1 MRKRERFFIN
11 GKWRQPSSGDVIEVV
26 DAGDESLLGTVPVAK
41 KAEVDEAVK
50 AAREA
55 FGKWADTPVAAR
67 AELLEKTADNLK
79 ARAPEI
85 AEVISR
91 EVGMPLK
98 MSQRIQAALPVIVT
112 ASYAKLLQEFSFE
125 VRIANSRVFR
135 VPKGVVATITPW
147 NYPLHQLVGK
157 VAPAL
162 AAGCTVVAKPA
173 SEAPLSA
180 FLLAEAIEAA
190 GFPPGVFNLVS
201 GDGPTTAS
209 LLVQHADVDMI
220 SFTGSTATGAKIAA
234 AAAATAKRVTL
245 ELGGKSPS
253 LVLNDADFP
262 RALKTTVNN
271 CFLNS
276 GQTCNA
282 LTRLLVPR
290 NRLAE
295 VEEQVA
301 TLVAGMTLGDP
312 GDPNT
317 KLGPLVSARQRDRVR
332 QYIREAIQAGTR
344 LLIGGDDPPE
354 GLSRG
359 FYVRPTVF
367 TEVDPGA
374 VIAQE
379 EVFGPVLCIIGYREV
394 EEAIAIANGT
404 RYGLAAAVWSADS
417 ERAVQVARRIRAGQ
431 IDINGAPF
439 NALAPFGGF
448 KQSGYGRELGVF
460 GLEEYLEPLSI
471 QLSA

>member
-1 MRKRERFFIN
+1 MREMKHFFIG
-11 GKWRQPSSGDVIEVV
+11 GKWRAPSSSDVIQVI
-26 DAGDESLLGTVPVAK
+26 DAANESLLGTVPVAR
-41 KAEVDEAVK
+41 KADVDAAVM
-50 AAREA
+50 AARQA
-55 FGKWADTPVAAR
+55 LGKWAETPVAVR
-67 AELLEKTADNLK
+67 AELLEKMADNLK

-91 EVGMPLK
+91 EVGMSLK
-98 MSQRIQAALPVIVT
+98 MSQRIQAALPVIVA
-112 ASYAKLLQEFSFE
+112 ASYAKLLQEFPFKIQ
-125 VRIANSRVFR
+125 IANSRVFR
-135 VPKGVVATITPW
+135 VPKGVVAAITPW

-180 FLLAEAIEAA
+180 FLLAQAIEAA

-234 AAAATAKRVTL
+234 AAAASAKRVTL

-253 LVLNDADFP
+253 LVLEDADFP
-262 RALKTTVNN
+262 KALRSTVNN

-290 NRLAE
+290 DRLAE

-301 TLVAGMTLGDP
+301 PLVAGMKLGDP
-312 GDPNT
+312 ADPDT
-317 KLGPLVSARQRDRVR
+317 KLGPLVSARQRERVR

-344 LLIGGDDPPE
+344 LLVGGADPPE
-354 GLSRG
+354 GLRRG
-359 FYVRPTVF
+359 FYVKPTVF
-367 TEVDPGA
+367 TDVDPGA

-394 EEAIAIANGT
+394 EEAVAIANGT
-404 RYGLAAAVWSADS
+404 RYGLAAAVWSADAG
-417 ERAVQVARRIRAGQ
+417 RALQVARRIRAGQ

-439 NALAPFGGF
+439 NAVAPFGGF
-448 KQSGYGRELGVF
+448 KQSGYGREFGVF
-460 GLEEYLEPLSI
+460 GLEEYLEPMSI

>member
-1 MRKRERFFIN
+1 MQKMEHLFIG
-11 GKWRQPSSGDVIEVV
+11 GKWRRPSSADIIEVI
-26 DAGDESLLGTVPVAK
+26 DAGNESLLGTVPVAK
-41 KAEVDEAVK
+41 QADVDEAVK
-50 AAREA
+50 AARQAWED
-55 FGKWADTPVAAR
+55 WAHTPAQVR
-67 AELLEKTADNLK
+67 AKLLEQTADHLK
-79 ARAPEI
+79 TRAAEI

-98 MSQRIQAALPVIVT
+98 MCQRIQAALPVIVAT
-112 ASYAKLLQEFSFE
+112 GYAKLLHEFSFE
-125 VRIANSRVFR
+125 VQIANSRVFR

-162 AAGCTVVAKPA
+162 AAGCAVVAKPA

-180 FLLAEAIEAA
+180 FWLAQAIEAA

-201 GDGPTTAS
+201 GDGPGTAS

-220 SFTGSTATGAKIAA
+220 SFTGSTATGTKIAA
-234 AAAATAKRVTL
+234 AAAASVKRVTL

-253 LVLNDADFP
+253 LVLDDADFP
-262 RALKTTVNN
+262 KALRSTVNN

-282 LTRLLVPR
+282 LTRLLVPKD
-290 NRLAE
+290 RLAE
-295 VEEQVA
+295 VEEQVVA
-301 TLVAGMTLGDP
+301 LAAGMKLGDP
-312 GDPNT
+312 GDPAT

-344 LLIGGDDPPE
+344 LLIGGDDSPA

-367 TEVDPGA
+367 TEVNPGSA
-374 VIAQE
+374 IAQE
-379 EVFGPVLCIIGYREV
+379 EIFGPVLGIIGYRDV
-394 EEAIAIANGT
+394 EEAVAIANGT
-404 RYGLAAAVWSADS
+404 HYGLAAAVWSADTD
-417 ERAVQVARRIRAGQ
+417 RAVQVARRLRAGQ
-431 IDINGAPF
+431 IDINGASFNPPGPF
-439 NALAPFGGF
+439 WRIQAIRLRAGAWRLRPGGI
-448 KQSGYGRELGVF
+448 S
-460 GLEEYLEPLSI
+460 
-471 QLSA
+471 

>member
-1 MRKRERFFIN
+1 MRKMEHLFIG
-11 GKWRQPSSGDVIEVV
+11 GKWRQPANDDIIEVI
-26 DAGDESLLGTVPVAK
+26 DAGNESLLGTVPVARE
-41 KAEVDEAVK
+41 ADVDAAVK
-50 AAREA
+50 AARQA
-55 FGKWADTPVAAR
+55 WGDWADTPAAVR
-67 AELLEKTADNLK
+67 AGLLQQAAEQLK

-98 MSQRIQAALPVIVT
+98 MCQRIQAALPVIVMG
-112 ASYAKLLQEFSFE
+112 SYANLLTEFSFE
-125 VRIANSRVFR
+125 VRVTNSRVFR

-201 GDGPTTAS
+201 GDGPGTAG
-209 LLVQHADVDMI
+209 LLVQHAGVDMI
-220 SFTGSTATGAKIAA
+220 SFTGSTATGAQIAA
-234 AAAATAKRVTL
+234 AAAQTAKRVTL

-253 LVLNDADFP
+253 LVLDDADFP
-262 RALKTTVNN
+262 KALRSTVNN

-290 NRLAE
+290 HRLAE

-301 TLVAGMTLGDP
+301 PLVAGMTLGDP
-312 GDPNT
+312 GDPAT

-332 QYIREAIQAGTR
+332 QYIQEAIQAGTR
-344 LLIGGDDPPE
+344 LLIGGAEPPE

-367 TEVDPGA
+367 TAVDPGA
-374 VIAQE
+374 AIAQE
-379 EVFGPVLCIIGYREV
+379 EVFGPVLCLIGYRDV
-394 EEAIAIANGT
+394 EEAVAIANGT
-404 RYGLAAAVWSADS
+404 RYGLAAAVWSADTD
-417 ERAVQVARRIRAGQ
+417 RAVQVARRIRAGQ

-439 NALAPFGGF
+439 NPLAPFGGF

>member
-1 MRKRERFFIN
+1 MRKMEHLFID
-11 GKWRQPSSGDVIEVV
+11 GKWRQPANDDIIEVI
-26 DAGDESLLGTVPVAK
+26 DAGNESLLGTVPVARE
-41 KAEVDEAVK
+41 ADVDAAVK
-50 AAREA
+50 AARQA
-55 FGKWADTPVAAR
+55 WGDWADTPAAVR
-67 AELLEKTADNLK
+67 AGLLQQAAEQLK

-98 MSQRIQAALPVIVT
+98 MCQRIQAALPVIVMG
-112 ASYAKLLQEFSFE
+112 SYADLLREFSFE
-125 VRIANSRVFR
+125 VRVANSRVFR

-201 GDGPTTAS
+201 GDGPGTAS
-209 LLVQHADVDMI
+209 LLVQHAGVDMI
-220 SFTGSTATGAKIAA
+220 SFTGSTATGAQIAA
-234 AAAATAKRVTL
+234 AAAQTAKRVTL

-253 LVLNDADFP
+253 LVLDDADFP
-262 RALKTTVNN
+262 KALKSTVNN

-290 NRLAE
+290 HRLAE

-301 TLVAGMTLGDP
+301 PLVAGMTLGDP
-312 GDPNT
+312 GDPAT

-332 QYIREAIQAGTR
+332 QYIQEAIQAGTR
-344 LLIGGDDPPE
+344 LLIGGAEPPE

-367 TEVDPGA
+367 TAVDPGA
-374 VIAQE
+374 AIAQE
-379 EVFGPVLCIIGYREV
+379 EVFGPVLCLIGYRDV
-394 EEAIAIANGT
+394 EEAVAIANGT
-404 RYGLAAAVWSADS
+404 RYGLAAAVWSADTD
-417 ERAVQVARRIRAGQ
+417 RAVQVARRIRAGQ

-439 NALAPFGGF
+439 NPLAPFGGF

>member
-1 MRKRERFFIN
+1 MRKMEQLFIG
-11 GKWRQPSSGDVIEVV
+11 GKWVKPSSGDVIEVI

-41 KAEVDEAVK
+41 KAEVDKAVR
-50 AAREA
+50 AARQA
-55 FGKWADTPVAAR
+55 LGKWADTPVAVR
-67 AELLEKTADNLK
+67 AELLEKAANNLK
-79 ARAPEI
+79 ARGSEI

-98 MSQRIQAALPVIVT
+98 MSQRIQAALPVIVMD
-112 ASYAKLLQEFSFE
+112 SCAKVLREFPFE
-125 VRIANSRVFR
+125 VQIANSRVFR
-135 VPKGVVATITPW
+135 VPKGVVVAITPW

-180 FLLAEAIEAA
+180 FMLAEALEAA
-190 GFPPGVFNLVS
+190 WFPPGVFNLLS
-201 GDGPTTAS
+201 GNGPETAN
-209 LLVQHADVDMI
+209 LLVQHDDVDMI
-220 SFTGSTATGAKIAA
+220 SFTGSTSTGTKIAA
-234 AAAATAKRVTL
+234 TAAATAKRVTL

-253 LVLNDADFP
+253 LVLDDADFP
-262 RALKTTVNN
+262 KALRTTVNN

-290 NRLAE
+290 NRLTE
-295 VEEQVA
+295 VEELVLP
-301 TLVAGMTLGDP
+301 LVAGMTLGDP

-332 QYIREAIQAGTR
+332 QYIKEAIQAGTR
-344 LLIGGDDPPE
+344 LLIGGDAPPE

-367 TEVDPGA
+367 TDVDPGA

-379 EVFGPVLCIIGYREV
+379 EVFGPVLCIIGYRDL
-394 EEAIAIANGT
+394 EEAVAIANGT
-404 RYGLAAAVWSADS
+404 PYGLAAAVWSADTD
-417 ERAVQVARRIRAGQ
+417 RALQVARRIRAGQ

-448 KQSGYGRELGVF
+448 KHSGYGRELGVF
-460 GLEEYLEPLSI
+460 GLEEFLEPLSI

>member
-1 MRKRERFFIN
+1 
-11 GKWRQPSSGDVIEVV
+11 
-26 DAGDESLLGTVPVAK
+26 
-41 KAEVDEAVK
+41 
-50 AAREA
+50 
-55 FGKWADTPVAAR
+55 
-67 AELLEKTADNLK
+67 
-79 ARAPEI
+79 
-85 AEVISR
+85 
-91 EVGMPLK
+91 MPLK
-98 MSQRIQAALPVIVT
+98 MCQRIQAVLPVTVT
-112 ASYAKLLQEFSFE
+112 SSYAQLLKEYAFE
-125 VRIANSRVFR
+125 VQIANSRVFR
-135 VPKGVVATITPW
+135 VPKGIVAAITPW

-162 AAGCTVVAKPA
+162 AAGCTVIAKPA

-201 GDGPTTAS
+201 GDGPGTAN

-234 AAAATAKRVTL
+234 AAAPTAKSVTL

-253 LVLNDADFP
+253 LVLPDADFP
-262 RALKTTVNN
+262 RALRTTVNI

-282 LTRLLVPR
+282 LSRLLVPQ
-290 NRLAE
+290 NRLSE

-301 TLVAGMTLGDP
+301 ALVAGMKLGDP
-312 GDPNT
+312 GDPAT
-317 KLGPLVSARQRDRVR
+317 KLGPLVSARHRDRVR
-332 QYIREAIQAGTR
+332 QYIRQAIKSGIR
-344 LLIGGDDPPE
+344 LLIGGEAPPE
-354 GLSRG
+354 GLSKG
-359 FYVRPTVF
+359 FYVQPTVF
-367 TEVDPGA
+367 TDVDPVA

-379 EVFGPVLCIIGYREV
+379 EIFGPVLTIIGYRDV
-394 EEAIAIANGT
+394 EEAVAIANGT

-417 ERAVQVARRIRAGQ
+417 DQAFQVAKRLRAGQ

>member
-1 MRKRERFFIN
+1 
-11 GKWRQPSSGDVIEVV
+11 
-26 DAGDESLLGTVPVAK
+26 
-41 KAEVDEAVK
+41 
-50 AAREA
+50 
-55 FGKWADTPVAAR
+55 
-67 AELLEKTADNLK
+67 
-79 ARAPEI
+79 
-85 AEVISR
+85 
-91 EVGMPLK
+91 
-98 MSQRIQAALPVIVT
+98 
-112 ASYAKLLQEFSFE
+112 
-125 VRIANSRVFR
+125 
-135 VPKGVVATITPW
+135 
-147 NYPLHQLVGK
+147 
-157 VAPAL
+157 
-162 AAGCTVVAKPA
+162 VVAKPA

-190 GFPPGVFNLVS
+190 GFPPGVFNLVT
-201 GDGPTTAS
+201 GDGPGTAN
-209 LLVQHADVDMI
+209 LLVQHAEVDMI
-220 SFTGSTATGAKIAA
+220 SFTGSTGTGAKIAA
-234 AAAATAKRVTL
+234 AAAPTAKSVTL

-253 LVLNDADFP
+253 LVLPDADFP
-262 RALKTTVNN
+262 KALRTTVNI

-282 LTRLLVPR
+282 LTRLLVPQ
-290 NRLAE
+290 NRLGE

-301 TLVAGMTLGDP
+301 PLVAGMKLGDP
-312 GDPNT
+312 GDPAT

-332 QYIREAIQAGTR
+332 QYIREAIKSGTR
-344 LLIGGDDPPE
+344 LLIGGDTAPE

-367 TEVDPGA
+367 TDVDPGA

-379 EVFGPVLCIIGYREV
+379 EIFGPVLCIIGYRDE
-394 EEAIAIANGT
+394 EEAVAIANGT

-417 ERAVQVARRIRAGQ
+417 DRAFQVAKRLRAGQ

-471 QLSA
+471 QLSP

>member
-1 MRKRERFFIN
+1 MREMKHFFIG
-11 GKWRQPSSGDVIEVV
+11 GKWRAPSSSDVIQVI
-26 DAGDESLLGTVPVAK
+26 DAANESLLGTVPVAR
-41 KAEVDEAVK
+41 KADVDAAVM
-50 AAREA
+50 AARQA
-55 FGKWADTPVAAR
+55 LGKWAETPVAVR
-67 AELLEKTADNLK
+67 AELLEKMADNLK

-91 EVGMPLK
+91 EVGMSLK
-98 MSQRIQAALPVIVT
+98 MSQRIQAALPVIVA
-112 ASYAKLLQEFSFE
+112 ASYAKLLQEFPFKIQ
-125 VRIANSRVFR
+125 IANSRVFR
-135 VPKGVVATITPW
+135 VPKGVVAAITPW

-180 FLLAEAIEAA
+180 FLLAQAIEAA

-209 LLVQHADVDMI
+209 LLVQHPDVDMI

-234 AAAATAKRVTL
+234 AAAASAKRVTL

-253 LVLNDADFP
+253 LVLEDADFP
-262 RALKTTVNN
+262 KALRSTVNN

-290 NRLAE
+290 DRLAE

-301 TLVAGMTLGDP
+301 PLVAGMKLGDP
-312 GDPNT
+312 ADPDT
-317 KLGPLVSARQRDRVR
+317 KLGPLVSARQRERVR

-344 LLIGGDDPPE
+344 LLVGGADPPE
-354 GLSRG
+354 GLRRG
-359 FYVRPTVF
+359 FYVKPTVF
-367 TEVDPGA
+367 TDVDPGA

-394 EEAIAIANGT
+394 EEAVAIANGT
-404 RYGLAAAVWSADS
+404 RYGLAAAVWSADAG
-417 ERAVQVARRIRAGQ
+417 RALQVARRIRAGQ

-439 NALAPFGGF
+439 NAVAPFGGF
-448 KQSGYGRELGVF
+448 KQSGYGREFGVF
-460 GLEEYLEPLSI
+460 GLEEYLEPMSI

>member
-1 MRKRERFFIN
+1 MRKMEHLFIG
-11 GKWRQPSSGDVIEVV
+11 GKWCQPSSGDVIEVI

-41 KAEVDEAVK
+41 KADVDEAVK

-55 FGKWADTPVAAR
+55 SGKWADTPVAVR
-67 AELLEKTADNLK
+67 AKLLEKTADNLK
-79 ARAPEI
+79 ARASEI

-112 ASYAKLLQEFSFE
+112 ASYAQLLQEFSFE

-190 GFPPGVFNLVS
+190 GFPSGVFNLVS
-201 GDGPTTAS
+201 GDGPTTAN

-253 LVLNDADFP
+253 LVLEDADFP
-262 RALKTTVNN
+262 KALRSTVNN

-282 LTRLLVPR
+282 LTRLLVPEK
-290 NRLAE
+290 RLAE
-295 VEEQVA
+295 VEEQVVP
-301 TLVAGMTLGDP
+301 LVAGMKLGDP
-312 GDPNT
+312 GDPAT

-367 TEVDPGA
+367 TEVDPSA

-379 EVFGPVLCIIGYREV
+379 EVFGPVLCIIGYRDV
-394 EEAIAIANGT
+394 EEAVAIANGT
-404 RYGLAAAVWSADS
+404 RYGLAAAVWSADT

>member
-1 MRKRERFFIN
+1 MRKMEQLFIG
-11 GKWRQPSSGDVIEVV
+11 GKWRRPASGEVIEVI

-41 KAEVDEAVK
+41 QADVDAAVG
-50 AAREA
+50 AARQA
-55 FGKWADTPVAAR
+55 FPSWAETPAAVR
-67 AELLEKTADNLK
+67 AQLLEKTAEILK

-98 MSQRIQAALPVIVT
+98 MCQRIQAALPVTVT
-112 ASYAKLLQEFSFE
+112 SSYAQLLQTYPFE
-125 VRIANSRVFR
+125 VQIANSRVFR
-135 VPKGVVATITPW
+135 VPKGVVAAITPW

-201 GDGPTTAS
+201 GDGPGTAN

-220 SFTGSTATGAKIAA
+220 SFTGSTATGAQIAA
-234 AAAATAKRVTL
+234 AAAPTAKSVTL

-253 LVLNDADFP
+253 LVLPDADFP
-262 RALKTTVNN
+262 KALRTTVNI

-282 LTRLLVPR
+282 LTRLLVPQ
-290 NRLAE
+290 NRLGE

-301 TLVAGMTLGDP
+301 PLVAGMKLGDP
-312 GDPNT
+312 GDPAT

-332 QYIREAIQAGTR
+332 QYIREAVQSGIR
-344 LLIGGDDPPE
+344 LLIGGEAPPE

-359 FYVRPTVF
+359 FYVQPTVF
-367 TEVDPGA
+367 TDVDPGA

-379 EVFGPVLCIIGYREV
+379 EIFGPVLTIIGYRD
-394 EEAIAIANGT
+394 EAEAVAIANGT

-417 ERAVQVARRIRAGQ
+417 DRAFQVAKRLRAGQ

>member
-1 MRKRERFFIN
+1 MQKMEHLFIG
-11 GKWRQPSSGDVIEVV
+11 GKWRRPSSADIIEVI
-26 DAGDESLLGTVPVAK
+26 DAGNESLLGTVPVAK
-41 KAEVDEAVK
+41 QTDVDEAVK
-50 AAREA
+50 AARQAWED
-55 FGKWADTPVAAR
+55 WADTPAEIR
-67 AELLEKTADNLK
+67 AKLLEQTADHLK
-79 ARAPEI
+79 TRAAEI

-98 MSQRIQAALPVIVT
+98 MCQRIQAALPVIV
-112 ASYAKLLQEFSFE
+112 AAGYAKLLQEFSFE
-125 VRIANSRVFR
+125 VQIANSRVFR
-135 VPKGVVATITPW
+135 VPRGVVATITPW

-173 SEAPLSA
+173 SEAPLST
-180 FLLAEAIEAA
+180 FLLAEAIEAV

-201 GDGPTTAS
+201 GDGPGTAS
-209 LLVQHADVDMI
+209 LLVQHDDVDMI
-220 SFTGSTATGAKIAA
+220 SFTGSTATGTKIAA
-234 AAAATAKRVTL
+234 AAAASVKRVTL

-253 LVLNDADFP
+253 LVLDDADFP
-262 RALKTTVNN
+262 KALRSTVNN

-282 LTRLLVPR
+282 LTRLLVPK

-295 VEEQVA
+295 VEEQVTA
-301 TLVAGMTLGDP
+301 LVAGMKLGDP
-312 GDPNT
+312 GDPAT

-367 TEVDPGA
+367 TEVNPSSA
-374 VIAQE
+374 IAQE
-379 EVFGPVLCIIGYREV
+379 EIFGPVLCIIGYRDV
-394 EEAIAIANGT
+394 EEAVAIANGT
-404 RYGLAAAVWSADS
+404 RYGLAAAVWSADTD
-417 ERAVQVARRIRAGQ
+417 RAVQVARRLRAGQ
-431 IDINGAPF
+431 IDINGASF
-439 NALAPFGGF
+439 NPLAPFGGF

-471 QLSA
+471 QLTA

>member
-1 MRKRERFFIN
+1 MRKMKHLFIG
-11 GKWRQPSSGDVIEVV
+11 GKWRAPSGSDVIQVI
-26 DAGDESLLGTVPVAK
+26 DAADESLLGTVPVAR
-41 KAEVDEAVK
+41 KADVDAAVM
-50 AAREA
+50 AARQA
-55 FGKWADTPVAAR
+55 LGKWADTPVAVR

-79 ARAPEI
+79 SRGPEI

-91 EVGMPLK
+91 EVGMSLK

-112 ASYAKLLQEFSFE
+112 ASYAKLLAEFPFE
-125 VRIANSRVFR
+125 IQIANSRVFR
-135 VPKGVVATITPW
+135 VPKGVVAAITPW

-201 GDGPTTAS
+201 GDGPTTAG
-209 LLVQHADVDMI
+209 LLVQHAGVDMI
-220 SFTGSTATGAKIAA
+220 SFTGSTATGTKIAA
-234 AAAATAKRVTL
+234 AAAASAKRVTL

-253 LVLNDADFP
+253 LVLEDADFP
-262 RALKTTVNN
+262 KALRSTVNN

-301 TLVAGMTLGDP
+301 ALVAGMKLGDP
-312 GDPNT
+312 GDPDT
-317 KLGPLVSARQRDRVR
+317 KLGPLVSARQRERVR

-344 LLIGGDDPPE
+344 LLLGGDDPPA

-367 TEVDPGA
+367 TDVDPGA

-379 EVFGPVLCIIGYREV
+379 EVFGPVLCIIGYRDV
-394 EEAIAIANGT
+394 EEAVAIANGT

-417 ERAVQVARRIRAGQ
+417 ERALQVAKRIRAGQ
-431 IDINGAPF
+431 IDINGAAF
-439 NALAPFGGF
+439 NAVAPFGGF
-448 KQSGYGRELGVF
+448 KQSGYGREFGVF

-471 QLSA
+471 QLST

>member
-1 MRKRERFFIN
+1 MRKMEQLFIG
-11 GKWRQPSSGDVIEVV
+11 GKWRKPSSSEIIEVI
-26 DAGDESLLGTVPVAK
+26 DAGNESLLGTVPA
-41 KAEVDEAVK
+41 ARQTDVDEAVK
-50 AAREA
+50 AARQA
-55 FGKWADTPVAAR
+55 LGDWADTPAAVRAQLLQQAADQLQAR
-67 AELLEKTADNLK
+67 AA
-79 ARAPEI
+79 EI

-98 MSQRIQAALPVIVT
+98 MSQRIQAALPVIVMG
-112 ASYAKLLQEFSFE
+112 SYAKLLPEFSFE
-125 VRIANSRVFR
+125 VQIANSRVIR

-180 FLLAEAIEAA
+180 FMLAQALEAA

-201 GDGPTTAS
+201 GDGPTTAG
-209 LLVQHADVDMI
+209 LLVRHPDVDMI
-220 SFTGSTATGAKIAA
+220 SFTGSTATGVQIAA
-234 AAAATAKRVTL
+234 AVAATAKRVTL

-253 LVLNDADFP
+253 LVLDDADFP
-262 RALKTTVNN
+262 KALRTTVNN

-290 NRLAE
+290 TRLAE

-301 TLVAGMTLGDP
+301 PLVAGMKLGDP
-312 GDPNT
+312 ADPAT

-332 QYIREAIQAGTR
+332 QYIREAIRAGTR

-354 GLSRG
+354 GLDRG
-359 FYVRPTVF
+359 FFVQPTVF
-367 TEVDPGA
+367 TQVDPA
-374 VIAQE
+374 APIAQE
-379 EVFGPVLCIIGYREV
+379 EVFGPVLCIIGYRDE
-394 EEAIAIANGT
+394 EEAVAIANGT
-404 RYGLAAAVWSADS
+404 RYGLAAAVWSTDTD
-417 ERAVQVARRIRAGQ
+417 RAVRIARRIRAGQ

-439 NALAPFGGF
+439 NPLATFGGF

>member
-1 MRKRERFFIN
+1 MRKMEQLFIG
-11 GKWRQPSSGDVIEVV
+11 GKWRRPSSGEVIEVI
-26 DAGDESLLGTVPVAK
+26 DAGDESLLGTVPVAQQ
-41 KAEVDEAVK
+41 ADVEAAVD
-50 AAREA
+50 AARQA
-55 FGKWADTPVAAR
+55 FPTWAETPAAAR
-67 AELLEKTADNLK
+67 AQLLEKTAEILK
-79 ARAPEI
+79 ARAPEV

-98 MSQRIQAALPVIVT
+98 MCQRIQAVLPVTVT
-112 ASYAKLLQEFSFE
+112 SSYAQLLKEYAFE
-125 VRIANSRVFR
+125 VQIANSRVFR
-135 VPKGVVATITPW
+135 VPKGIVAAITPW

-162 AAGCTVVAKPA
+162 AAGCTVIAKPA

-201 GDGPTTAS
+201 GDGPGTAN

-234 AAAATAKRVTL
+234 AAAPTAKSVTL

-253 LVLNDADFP
+253 LVLPDADFP
-262 RALKTTVNN
+262 RALRTTVNI

-282 LTRLLVPR
+282 LSRLLVPQ
-290 NRLAE
+290 NRLSE

-301 TLVAGMTLGDP
+301 ALVAGMKLGDP
-312 GDPNT
+312 GDPAT
-317 KLGPLVSARQRDRVR
+317 KLGPLVSARHRDRVR
-332 QYIREAIQAGTR
+332 QYIRQAIKSGIR
-344 LLIGGDDPPE
+344 LLIGGDAPPE
-354 GLSRG
+354 GLSKC
-359 FYVRPTVF
+359 FYVQPTVF
-367 TEVDPGA
+367 TDVDPGA

-379 EVFGPVLCIIGYREV
+379 EIFGPVLTIIGYRD
-394 EEAIAIANGT
+394 EAEAVAIANGT

-417 ERAVQVARRIRAGQ
+417 DRAFQVAKRLRAGQ

>member
-1 MRKRERFFIN
+1 MRKMEHLFIG
-11 GKWRQPSSGDVIEVV
+11 GKWRRPASDDLIQVI
-26 DAGDESLLGTVPVAK
+26 DAGNESLLGTVPVAK
-41 KAEVDEAVK
+41 QADVDAAAQ
-50 AAREA
+50 AARQA
-55 FGKWADTPVAAR
+55 LKDWTDTPAAVR
-67 AELLEKTADNLK
+67 ANLLEQTADHLK
-79 ARAPEI
+79 SRAPEI

-98 MSQRIQAALPVIVT
+98 MSQRIQAALPVMVT
-112 ASYAKLLQEFSFE
+112 ASYAKLLPEFAFE
-125 VRIANSRVFR
+125 TKIANSRVLR
-135 VPKGVVATITPW
+135 VPKGVVAAITPW

-180 FLLAEAIEAA
+180 FMLAEAIEAA

-201 GDGPTTAS
+201 GDGPGTAN
-209 LLVQHADVDMI
+209 LLVQHREVDMI

-234 AAAATAKRVTL
+234 AAATTAKRVTL

-253 LVLNDADFP
+253 LVLDDADFP
-262 RALKTTVNN
+262 KALRTTINN

-282 LTRLLVPR
+282 ITRLLVPV

-295 VEEQVA
+295 VEEQA
-301 TLVAGMTLGDP
+301 AALVVGMNVGDP
-312 GDPNT
+312 SDPAT

-332 QYIREAIQAGTR
+332 QYIREAIDAGTQ
-344 LLIGGDDPPE
+344 LLIGGDEPPE
-354 GLSRG
+354 GLSWG

-379 EVFGPVLCIIGYREV
+379 EIFGPVLCIIGYRDV
-394 EEAIAIANGT
+394 EEAVAIANGT
-404 RYGLAAAVWSADS
+404 RYGLAAAVWSGDTDQ
-417 ERAVQVARRIRAGQ
+417 AVQVARRIRAGQ

-439 NALAPFGGF
+439 NPLAPFGGF
-448 KQSGYGRELGVF
+448 KQSGYGRELGVY